1 MFWMFWSTE
10 TGTKET
16 CHRVIGCIA
25 AEVRWA
31 RVITEKIYNHSV
43 HSCVCNSEMCVRV
56 KSQGVKKLE
65 NQETADG

>member
-16 CHRVIGCIA
+16 CHHVIGCIA

-43 HSCVCNSEMCVRV
+43 HSCVCNSEMCA
-56 KSQGVKKLE
+56 SEEPGGKKVGE
-65 NQETADG
+65 SGDS

>member
-1 MFWMFWSTE
+1 M
-10 TGTKET
+10 
-16 CHRVIGCIA
+16 CHHVIGCIA